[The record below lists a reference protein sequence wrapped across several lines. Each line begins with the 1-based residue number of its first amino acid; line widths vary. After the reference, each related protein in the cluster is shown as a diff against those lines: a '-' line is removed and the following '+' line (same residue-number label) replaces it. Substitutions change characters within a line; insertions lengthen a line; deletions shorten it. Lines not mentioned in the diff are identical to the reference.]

1 PGFLNRVHYYGNG
14 PQENYID
21 RMEGARL
28 DHYTMKVREN
38 VSHYL
43 RPQEMGNRTGIRYVD
58 VTNRHGKGLKFS
70 MVRKP
75 LEVSVLPYSY
85 EQLQAADH
93 VWELPSSS
101 YTYVRIAGVH
111 MGVGGDDSWQAR
123 VHDEFMVDASRNIS
137 YSFIISKVDPQGI
150 LEVGTEEST
159 ENSDEKTDS
168 I

>member
-1 PGFLNRVHYYGNG
+1 
-14 PQENYID
+14 
-21 RMEGARL
+21 
-28 DHYTMKVREN
+28 
-38 VSHYL
+38 
-43 RPQEMGNRTGIRYVD
+43 
-58 VTNRHGKGLKFS
+58 
-70 MVRKP
+70 
-75 LEVSVLPYSY
+75 
-85 EQLQAADH
+85 
-93 VWELPSSS
+93 
-101 YTYVRIAGVH
+101 